1 MLGRFWLC
9 GQRAGTYRS
18 PTLLSRIFILIAAI
32 ALGLPLAEACRYSVR
47 DVGFAD
53 LGNERYTLLF
63 YVEDP
68 ETPDAAGALGQAAR
82 TLLGDSNVIFEV
94 AKREPGR
101 EGLVLVSP
109 DGKRSH
115 SIAWPGLEAGAGEP
129 EWDLAQSII
138 ASPTRDALLE
148 KLIPAY
154 AVVLLVDGTD
164 AAQTKRAHTAAVEAI
179 EAITKLMPE
188 MPKPVEHP
196 PVVVRLPVDRM
207 AEETILLWSL
217 GLDTS
222 PTPEPQA
229 VVVMGR
235 GRRVGESMRG
245 GLITR
250 TALQEAM
257 AVVGQ
262 DCECGLDRVW
272 MQGERFPLAWG
283 RAEKQAAFAEL
294 GFDPDNPKVKAEI
307 SRIIARGPNS
317 RPSGKPQSA
326 SDNFDQLALGYSEEI
341 IGIEEP
347 MEEIAMV
354 TTEQPAVTPQPTLT
368 PEPAAAKTEPAV
380 EEPTGSNPLAWT
392 VALIAVVAL
401 GGGGIVLLRRGS

>member
-1 MLGRFWLC
+1 M
-9 GQRAGTYRS
+9 
-18 PTLLSRIFILIAAI
+18 LSRIFILIAAI

-53 LGNERYTLLF
+53 LGNERYTLRF

-68 ETPDAAGALGQAAR
+68 ETPDAAGALVQAAR
-82 TLLGDSNVIFEV
+82 TLFGDSNVIFEV

-229 VVVMGR
+229 VVVMGHHDHLGEVIFFWR
-235 GRRVGESMRG
+235 GEWVLFVIRAASSPHTAHDRFQAHWHPKHGRRLASAVSTVLQSQPNRRSSNDSYHVSSLVVMIREPCSPGAPLCPGIWIIGRKGKRTRERGGTRKRHRG
-245 GLITR
+245 GLLYVHICSPDGAR
-250 TALQEAM
+250 ALSFE
-257 AVVGQ
+257 VFW
-262 DCECGLDRVW
+262 L
-272 MQGERFPLAWG
+272 
-283 RAEKQAAFAEL
+283 
-294 GFDPDNPKVKAEI
+294 
-307 SRIIARGPNS
+307 NS
-317 RPSGKPQSA
+317 
-326 SDNFDQLALGYSEEI
+326 SEH
-341 IGIEEP
+341 
-347 MEEIAMV
+347 
-354 TTEQPAVTPQPTLT
+354 Q
-368 PEPAAAKTEPAV
+368 
-380 EEPTGSNPLAWT
+380 
-392 VALIAVVAL
+392 
-401 GGGGIVLLRRGS
+401 

>member
-1 MLGRFWLC
+1 
-9 GQRAGTYRS
+9 
-18 PTLLSRIFILIAAI
+18 LSRVFIFFAAV
-32 ALGLPLAEACRYSVR
+32 ALGAPLAEACRYSVR

-53 LGNERYTLLF
+53 LGNERYTLRF
-63 YVEDP
+63 HVDDP
-68 ETPDAAGALGQAAR
+68 EKPDAAGALGQATR
-82 TLLGDSNVIFEV
+82 TLLGDSNVTFEL
-94 AKREPGR
+94 ARSSPDGQ
-101 EGLVLVSP
+101 GLVLVSP

-115 SIAWPGLEAGAGEP
+115 SIAWPSAEAGAGEP
-129 EWDLAQSII
+129 EWELAQSII

-164 AAQTKRAHTAAVEAI
+164 AVQTKRADTAAAEAI
-179 EAITKLMPE
+179 EAIAKLMPE

-196 PVVVRLPVDRM
+196 PVVVRLPVERM
-207 AEETILLWSL
+207 KEETILLWSL
-217 GLDTS
+217 GMDSS

-229 VVVMGR
+229 VVLMGR
-235 GRRVGESMRG
+235 GRRVGEPMRG

-283 RAEKQAAFAEL
+283 QSEKQAAFAEL

-347 MEEIAMV
+347 LEEIAMV
-354 TTEQPAVTPQPTLT
+354 TTDPSVENAVPT
-368 PEPAAAKTEPAV
+368 PEPVAEKEEPVV
-380 EEPTGSNPLAWT
+380 EEPSGSNPLAWT